1 MRVWITALV
10 VLVPFILM
18 SGCQDQTLE
27 IDDYAEEASVV
38 RASGSDLAVNPDR
51 SVFFGDLHVHT
62 SNSFDAYL
70 LGNTVSPSDGYR
82 YAKGEEVVN
91 SFGISMQLREP
102 LDFYAV
108 TDHGLFMGI
117 VDDWADPSSELAS
130 ISGTKPFHDINK
142 DDNLDSYS
150 AQKRTVLFRESFGR
164 LAAEQAG
171 FFAKAKAFFS
181 GNVLDATVGYDN
193 DLHLSA
199 WREAIEAAELHND
212 PGEFTAFIGYEW
224 TSSTPLPQ
232 RAAYHRN
239 VIFRG
244 SSAPKRPFTRYDD
257 HEPEGLWGWQ
267 DKLRAL
273 GADSL
278 AIPHNSNQSD
288 GQVFRLNYSDGRSI
302 DKAFADLRMRN
313 EPLVEITQ
321 VKGTSETHPR
331 LSPQDEWADF
341 EILNTRKG
349 KVTQFSN
356 PNGSYARQA
365 IANGLALEQEGRGN
379 PFKIGFV
386 GASDTHNSAPSFD
399 ESNYFG
405 SAALSGTA
413 ENRGSVPL
421 SEARSK
427 YLASLP
433 ETLQQRSSLLDEGGK
448 KYFGRRG
455 TQFSASGLA
464 AVWAE
469 ENTRESLFL
478 AMRRKETYGTSGNR
492 IKLRFFGGLN
502 YESLRLEDEDL
513 INNAYEKGVP
523 MGSDLVV
530 VDGEAPRFI
539 VWAQRDKH
547 GAPLQRLQVIK
558 VWYDGSYRKQIR
570 EEVFDVACSDSLTVD
585 PNTNRCPDNG
595 AMVDLGDCSISTD
608 RGANE
613 LKVFWQDPQ
622 FDPDINASY
631 YVRVL
636 ENPSCRWSTWDAIR
650 AKVEPRQGL
659 PLTIQERAWSSPI
672 WVYSSND

>member
-1 MRVWITALV
+1 MKLFLLALGV
-10 VLVPFILM
+10 TFLL
-18 SGCQDQTLE
+18 GCKDQTLQVEDYSEEFEVKRSPENE
-27 IDDYAEEASVV
+27 IVS
-38 RASGSDLAVNPDR
+38 NPDR

-82 YAKGEEVVN
+82 YAKGELVTN
-91 SFGISMQLREP
+91 SMGVRMQLREP

-108 TDHGLFMGI
+108 TDHGLFMGV
-117 VDDWADPSSELAS
+117 VDEWADPTSRLGGL
-130 ISGTKPFHDINK
+130 SGTQPFHNINEG
-142 DDNLDSYS
+142 DNLDSYS

-164 LAAEQAG
+164 LAAQQTG
-171 FFAKAKAFFS
+171 FLGKIKAFFT
-181 GNVLDATVGYDN
+181 GNVLDATAGYDN
-193 DLHLSA
+193 EAHLSA
-199 WREAIEAAELHND
+199 WREAIEAAEQHNE
-212 PGEFTAFIGYEW
+212 PGSFTAFIGYEW

-232 RAAYHRN
+232 SAAYHRN

-244 SSAPKRPFTRYDD
+244 SSAPQRPFTRFDD
-257 HEPEGLWGWQ
+257 HEPEGLWTWQ
-267 DKLRAL
+267 DKIRAL

-302 DKAFADLRMRN
+302 DREFADLRMRN

-331 LSPQDEWADF
+331 LSPRDEWANF

-349 KVTQFSN
+349 KTTQFSN
-356 PNGSYARQA
+356 PNGSYVRQA
-365 IANGLALEQEGRGN
+365 LANGLALEQEGRGN

-421 SEARSK
+421 SEARAK
-427 YLASLP
+427 YLSSLP
-433 ETLQQRSSLLDEGGK
+433 PEMQQRAGLLNEDGRSF
-448 KYFGRRG
+448 FGRRG
-455 TQFSASGLA
+455 TQFAASGLA
-464 AVWAE
+464 AVWSE

-492 IKLRFFGGLN
+492 IKLRFFAGFD
-502 YESLRLEDEDL
+502 YETLSASDENL
-513 INNAYEKGVP
+513 VSKAYQGGVP
-523 MGSDLVV
+523 MGADLVNTL
-530 VDGEAPRFI
+530 AQNPRFL
-539 VWAQRDKH
+539 VWAQRDKN
-547 GAPLQRLQVIK
+547 GAPLQRLQIIK
-558 VWYDGSYRKQIR
+558 VWYDGSYRKEIK
-570 EEVFDVACSDSLTVD
+570 EKVFDVACSDGLSVD
-585 PNTNRCPDNG
+585 PVTHRCPDNG
-595 AMVDLGDCSISTD
+595 ALVNLTDCSISRD
-608 RGANE
+608 VGANE
-613 LKVFWQDPQ
+613 LRTFWA
-622 FDPDINASY
+622 DPDFDASIDASY

-636 ENPSCRWSTWDAIR
+636 ENPTCRWSTWDALR
-650 AKVEPRQGL
+650 AGVEPRSEV

-672 WVYSSND
+672 WVHSDKKA